1 MAINHTKKFLKH
13 FKKNRFLLALTL
25 PMVIYTFI
33 FSYTPMFGAMVA
45 FKRYQFDKGI
55 LGSEWVG
62 LSNFKFLFTSP
73 DLIRI
78 VRNTLGYN
86 ALFIISTL
94 LASVAIALMLYEL
107 TSKKLL
113 KAYQSIMFFPHFLSW
128 VVVAYMAYAFLNP
141 RSGMLNQW
149 FANFGLDTIDWYNH
163 TTAWVYIFPLAHLW
177 KVIGMNAIMY
187 YAALMGIDP
196 TYYEAAKIDGAN
208 KWKIVTKISLPFLYP
223 LMTILVILAIG
234 HIFSAD
240 FGLFYQLPM
249 NSPTIYSTTD
259 VIDTYV
265 FRALMQLGNI
275 GMSSSADLTKS
286 VLGFVLIV
294 TTNAIVRKIN
304 PERSLF

>member
-1 MAINHTKKFLKH
+1 MAINRKRQFLKQ
-13 FKKNRFLLALTL
+13 FRKNKFLLALTL

-73 DLIRI
+73 DLVRI

-86 ALFIISTL
+86 ALFIVSTL

-113 KAYQSIMFFPHFLSW
+113 KAYQSVMFFPHFLSW
-128 VVVAYMAYAFLNP
+128 VVVAYMVYAFLNP

-149 FANFGLDTIDWYNH
+149 FGSLGLEAIDWYNN
-163 TTAWVYIFPLAHLW
+163 TTAWIYIFPIASLW
-177 KVIGMNAIMY
+177 KTIGMNAIMY
-187 YAALMGIDP
+187 YAALLSVDP
-196 TYYEAAKIDGAN
+196 TYYEAAKMDGASR
-208 KWKIVTKISLPFLYP
+208 WKIITNISLPFLYP

-249 NSPTIYSTTD
+249 NSPTLFATTD

-265 FRALMQLGNI
+265 FRALMELGNI
-275 GMSSSADLTKS
+275 GMSSAADLTKS
-286 VLGFVLIV
+286 VLGFILIITV
-294 TTNAIVRKIN
+294 NAVVRKIN
-304 PERSLF
+304 PDRSLF